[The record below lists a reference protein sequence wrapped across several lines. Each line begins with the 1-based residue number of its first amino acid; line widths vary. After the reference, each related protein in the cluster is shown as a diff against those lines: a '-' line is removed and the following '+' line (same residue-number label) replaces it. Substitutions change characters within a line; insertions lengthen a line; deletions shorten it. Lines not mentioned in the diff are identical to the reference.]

1 MDKTDMTEKR
11 VFSLIGEK
19 WMLVAATDKNG
30 KTNAMTASWG
40 GLGVLWGKKVAFVFI
55 RPQRYTKKFVDDADV
70 FSLSFFDDSYKKMLG
85 YMGKVSGRDEDKLA
99 KSGLT
104 VKSVGGAPVFKE
116 ASLTLVCRKM
126 YRQTLDEKCFVD
138 ESNIG
143 KWYPEK
149 DYHDVYVAEITEEIA
164 G

>member
-1 MDKTDMTEKR
+1 MDKTDMTEKS

-85 YMGKVSGRDEDKLA
+85 YMGKVSGRDEDKIA
-99 KSGLT
+99 KSGLS
-104 VKSVGGAPVFKE
+104 VKDVDGAPVFDE

-126 YRQTLDEKCFVD
+126 YRRTLDEKCFID
-138 ESNIG
+138 ESNID

-149 DYHDVYVAEITEEIA
+149 DYHDVYVAEIIKEID
-164 G
+164 